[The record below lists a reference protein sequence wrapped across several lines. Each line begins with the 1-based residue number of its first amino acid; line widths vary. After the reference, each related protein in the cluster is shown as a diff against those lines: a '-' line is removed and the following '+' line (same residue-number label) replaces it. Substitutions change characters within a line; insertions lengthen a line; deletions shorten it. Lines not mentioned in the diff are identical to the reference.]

1 MAPSATSPAPPNQI
15 RIVPVPDPNWTFGQ
29 GSNHL
34 DDKPSS
40 SSSSSPDPDD
50 DKSHHHHHH
59 HTLIDPQSP
68 SRPSWL
74 NYQLLI
80 SAITPRPIAFLS
92 TLSPDGTKANLAPF
106 SYFNVFTHDP
116 PTFVVGFAH
125 PPSGGPR
132 DSFVNIRDSGECVIN
147 IISEHYIE
155 AANSTS
161 IDAPYGVS
169 EWGIA
174 GLTADYSC
182 QTVKPPRVKEAV
194 FSVEAK
200 LESIKEIESRAQ
212 PGRISAWLV
221 VLEGT
226 RFWVRDDALSEKQD
240 YVAPEV
246 LRPIGRMGGTIY
258 SKTTELLQLPRP
270 QFETDL
276 GGIEGYEKLS
286 NGKK

>member
-1 MAPSATSPAPPNQI
+1 MAPSATSPTPPNQI

-34 DDKPSS
+34 DK
-40 SSSSSPDPDD
+40 SSSSSPADPN
-50 DKSHHHHHH
+50 DKSHQQQH
-59 HTLIDPQSP
+59 HTVIDPQSP

-92 TLSPDGTKANLAPF
+92 TLSPDGKKANLAPF

-125 PPSGGPR
+125 PSSGPR

-174 GLTADYSC
+174 GLTAEYSC
-182 QTVKPPRVKEAV
+182 ETVKPPRVKEAV

-212 PGRISAWLV
+212 PGRISTWLV

-226 RFWVRDDALSEKQD
+226 RFWVRDDALGEKQD

-246 LRPIGRMGGTIY
+246 NVPSGTLRRERGKGLTN
-258 SKTTELLQLPRP
+258 
-270 QFETDL
+270 
-276 GGIEGYEKLS
+276 EKS
-286 NGKK
+286 RF

>member
-1 MAPSATSPAPPNQI
+1 MAPSATPPSPI
-15 RIVPVPDPNWTFGQ
+15 RIVPVPNPDWTFGQ

-34 DDKPSS
+34 DNS
-40 SSSSSPDPDD
+40 SSSSSPNPS
-50 DKSHHHHHH
+50 DKSQH

-68 SRPSWL
+68 SRAPWL

-125 PPSGGPR
+125 PPSGPR

-169 EWGIA
+169 EWGVS
-174 GLTADYSC
+174 GLTAEYSC
-182 QTVKPPRVKEAV
+182 ETVKAPRVKEAV

-212 PGRISAWLV
+212 PGRISTWLV

-258 SKTTELLQLPRP
+258 SKTMELLQLPRP
-270 QFETDL
+270 QFEADL
-276 GGIEGYEKLS
+276 GGVEGYEKLS

>member
-1 MAPSATSPAPPNQI
+1 MAPSATSPNSI
-15 RIVPVPDPNWTFGQ
+15 RIVPVPNPNWTFGQ

-34 DDKPSS
+34 DKSSSTSS
-40 SSSSSPDPDD
+40 SSSTPDPN
-50 DKSHHHHHH
+50 DKSHHH

-68 SRPSWL
+68 SRPPGL

-92 TLSPDGTKANLAPF
+92 TLSPDGTTANLAPF
-106 SYFNVFTHDP
+106 SYFNLFTHDP

-125 PPSGGPR
+125 PSSGGPR
-132 DSFVNIRDSGECVIN
+132 DSFVNIRDSRECVIN

-155 AANSTS
+155 AANATS

-169 EWGIA
+169 EWGVA
-174 GLTADYSC
+174 GLTAEYSC
-182 QTVKPPRVKEAV
+182 ETVKAPRVKEAV

-212 PGRISAWLV
+212 PGRISTWLV

-258 SKTTELLQLPRP
+258 SKTTELMQLPRP
-270 QFETDL
+270 QFEADL